1 MSAPATDEV
10 PPTEKLLRE
19 KEHDNLLFRLVRL
32 APAEAAGLVAEQTPE
47 VGAALLVGLCQA
59 QTVPILEALDDD
71 QRKTVLAAVPP
82 HYRTQWQRNVSYP
95 PKSIGALMRPPIGV
109 LPSHMPLSMA
119 IEQLKQLKPEDQVTY
134 FYATDYHGKLE
145 GVVVLKDLFLNPPD
159 KTLAD
164 VMITPPFYLSPESPL
179 LDAMKS
185 VISRHFPVYPVCDE
199 DGRIVGLVRGQS
211 LFEQQS
217 FVISAQAGSM
227 VGVQSK
233 ERLSTRWVD
242 SVRFRQ
248 PWLQVNLLL
257 TLLSA
262 LVIGYFQGTIGKLVI
277 LAVFF
282 PIVTS
287 QARNTGAQTMAVTLR
302 GLSTGEWDVRE
313 TFRVLVKETSLGLLN
328 GLLVGL
334 VSALILAWRAQGGH
348 GSPLMLGASM
358 LIAMT
363 LSCGLSGLLGV
374 VIPLVLRWSGSDPAL
389 AATILHTTFSTV
401 ISQGLFLGIA
411 TWLAT

>member
-1 MSAPATDEV
+1 
-10 PPTEKLLRE
+10 
-19 KEHDNLLFRLVRL
+19 
-32 APAEAAGLVAEQTPE
+32 
-47 VGAALLVGLCQA
+47 
-59 QTVPILEALDDD
+59 
-71 QRKTVLAAVPP
+71 
-82 HYRTQWQRNVSYP
+82 
-95 PKSIGALMRPPIGV
+95 
-109 LPSHMPLSMA
+109 
-119 IEQLKQLKPEDQVTY
+119 
-134 FYATDYHGKLE
+134 
-145 GVVVLKDLFLNPPD
+145 
-159 KTLAD
+159 
-164 VMITPPFYLSPESPL
+164 
-179 LDAMKS
+179 
-185 VISRHFPVYPVCDE
+185 
-199 DGRIVGLVRGQS
+199 
-211 LFEQQS
+211 
-217 FVISAQAGSM
+217 M

-262 LVIGYFQGTIGKLVI
+262 VVIGYFQGTIGKLVI

-313 TFRVLVKETSLGLLN
+313 TFRILVKETSLGLLN

>member
-1 MSAPATDEV
+1 MPASTTDDV
-10 PPTEKLLRE
+10 PPTEELLRK
-19 KEHDNLLFRLVRL
+19 KEYDDLLFRLVQL
-32 APAEAAGLVAEQTPE
+32 APAEAAELVAEQNPE
-47 VGAALLVGLCQA
+47 VAASLLVGLCQA
-59 QTVPILEALDDD
+59 QAVPILEALDDD
-71 QRKTVLAAVPP
+71 QRKTVLDAVQP

-95 PKSIGALMRPPIGV
+95 PNSIGALMRPPIGV

-119 IEQLKQLKPEDQVTY
+119 IEQLKQLSPQEQVTY
-134 FYATDYHGKLE
+134 FYSTDYHGKLE

-185 VISRHFPVYPVCDE
+185 VVSRHFPVYPVCDE
-199 DGRIVGLVRGQS
+199 DGRIVGLVRGHS

-227 VGVQSK
+227 VGVKSK

-248 PWLQVNLLL
+248 PWLQINLLL

-262 LVIGYFQGTIGKLVI
+262 VVIGYFQGTIGKLVI

-302 GLSTGEWDVRE
+302 ALSTGEWEIGE

-363 LSCGLSGLLGV
+363 LSCGLSGLTGV
-374 VIPLVLRWSGSDPAL
+374 AIPLVLRWFGADPAL